1 MQEAKCERLALADA
15 SLRAA
20 MRPQHPKLRR
30 DPSTQATSTLATMML
45 QHSHPHHQSVSSSV
59 PSSLPSS
66 VPPSEPPSDPTSQ
79 PPSVPPPA
87 VNEMGVPPIVPT
99 AVPPVVTWPVFR
111 SPSARAL
118 FVLVFAPG
126 AAGTTAKA
134 TLGLLEQLGRE
145 ASVVV
150 RRCEPV
156 RWDTRDAGSAHNCQA
171 VLHVAA
177 AAANDYPLRRIVLC
191 GASFG
196 SRVVA
201 EVLRRHHAAL
211 PARTARAL
219 IICGYPLQ
227 APGEPVDHVQAR
239 ALHLL
244 ALPSGLRVLF
254 VQGECDEYLGPL
266 GLGALRGVMGRMACH
281 TELHVVPRGGHGMP
295 AAADLKRLTAVRQA
309 LLTFLAKLP

>member
-1 MQEAKCERLALADA
+1 M
-15 SLRAA
+15 
-20 MRPQHPKLRR
+20 P
-30 DPSTQATSTLATMML
+30 PSA
-45 QHSHPHHQSVSSSV
+45 P
-59 PSSLPSS
+59 PS
-66 VPPSEPPSDPTSQ
+66 VPPSELPSELPSVPPPAVIETSVPPSVPPSELPSV

-87 VNEMGVPPIVPT
+87 VNETSVPPSVPA
-99 AVPPVVTWPVFR
+99 AVPPAVTWPIFR
-111 SPSARAL
+111 SPPAKAR

-126 AAGTTAKA
+126 AGGTTAKA
-134 TLGLLEQLGRE
+134 MLGLLEQLERE

-156 RWDTRDAGSAHNCQA
+156 RWETRDAGSAHNCQA

-177 AAANDYPLRRIVLC
+177 DAANDYPLRRIVLC

-219 IICGYPLQ
+219 IMCGYPLQ

-239 ALHLL
+239 AMHLL
-244 ALPSGLRVLF
+244 ALPSGRRVLF

-266 GLGALRGVMGRMACH
+266 GLAALRGVMDRMACA

-295 AAADLKRLTAVRQA
+295 AAADSKRLTAVRQA